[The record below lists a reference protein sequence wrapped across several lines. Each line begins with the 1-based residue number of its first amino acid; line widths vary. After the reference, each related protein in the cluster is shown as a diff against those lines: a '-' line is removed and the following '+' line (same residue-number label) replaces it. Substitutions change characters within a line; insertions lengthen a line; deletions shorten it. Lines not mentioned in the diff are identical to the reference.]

1 MCDCKPEAPRSRAD
15 DSGKRPVASVD
26 VPIATEAPA
35 TPDYSPTAPSP
46 PPGAAAAAAGAGPSP
61 EEEARLAA
69 EAAARASVAAA
80 EAALLAADPALP
92 THPLAA
98 LNAAAA
104 ARLRAGDAPAAAAL
118 FGLLFARAARANLTH
133 PDLHVARANAA
144 TAALRLGLHE
154 EALAHA
160 ERARAAAEAALAR
173 GPRAGPSL
181 VRALERKGEAL
192 LGLRRHREASAA
204 FDAALRADPLAAAA
218 RRGLE
223 AAAAGTLR
231 DLAEGRGRETRAIAW
246 REAPRRVT
254 RLPHSAPLHA
264 VRAED
269 ELPAALLTP
278 FQAEND
284 AGIKDTY
291 NYMTVQA
298 DVRAPARALA
308 ALADARA
315 TAAWAAAVAGA
326 VADVEAGGADA
337 RVLVLGGGAGLA
349 ALAALRAGARHVTL
363 AQPRLYLAL
372 AAREALAAA
381 GFSEDRWRVVAK
393 RPTDLRLLAD
403 VPVCANVVV
412 VDLLDEGLLTSG
424 LLPAAAHALAA
435 LAAPAARVLPAA
447 ATAFV
452 QAAELRTPRSAG
464 LDLSA
469 ADRFR
474 AHPTHLP
481 ADAAAVVPLSPPV
494 EAWHFDLGAPP
505 DRAAAKEVD
514 LTFARDGRWNAV
526 RFWFRL
532 RLFGEVYL
540 NSGPEEEPEALGGG
554 GFVAEGGASAGA
566 KGGSGSCAAVKPP
579 PRAVGPALQY
589 LPGELAARAGE
600 ARPLLARHNTVR
612 LRFDVAAAE
621 YLRLAKADA
630 AFPPAALEQLSDG
643 ARLAAYGRALER
655 AVQRIRAADGECHVL
670 DVGAGGGALALLAA
684 RAGADSVVA
693 AELSEPLCAVARAAA
708 AANGLSSRVS
718 VVQRDVGLLQR
729 GHDVRA
735 LGVNLVVADLFDAGL
750 FGDGAVRLLEL
761 ARRRAARP
769 GAAAIPAAATLYACG
784 VEALTGS
791 VEGFDFSALDRYR
804 WADGYEA
811 VRLEALP
818 HRRLTAPVRVLEHF
832 FDGRAG
838 PRAREGVLR
847 LPVVA
852 AGTLNAVA
860 FWFDLH
866 LDDVETL
873 SNGGFEHYQCSA
885 ERSCSAG

>member
-1 MCDCKPEAPRSRAD
+1 MKPT
-15 DSGKRPVASVD
+15 ASVAI
-26 VPIATEAPA
+26 PRETEAPA
-35 TPDYSPTAPSP
+35 TPDHSPTAPSP
-46 PPGAAAAAAGAGPSP
+46 PPGAAAADAAPSP

-69 EAAARASVAAA
+69 EAASRASVAAA
-80 EAALLAADPALP
+80 EAELLVADPALL
-92 THPLAA
+92 TRPLAA

-118 FGLLFARAARANLTH
+118 FRLLFARAARANLTH
-133 PDLHVARANAA
+133 PDLYVARANAA
-144 TAALRLGLHE
+144 AAALRLGLHE

-173 GPRAGPSL
+173 GPRAGPGL

-192 LGLRRHREASAA
+192 LGLHRHREASAA

-223 AAAAGTLR
+223 AAAAGALR

-246 REAPRRVT
+246 REAPRRIT

-298 DVRAPARALA
+298 DVRAPGRALA

-315 TAAWAAAVAGA
+315 TSAWAAAVAAA

-381 GFSEDRWRVVAK
+381 GFAEDRWRVVAK

-435 LAAPAARVLPAA
+435 LAAPRARVLPAA
-447 ATAFV
+447 ATAYV

-481 ADAAAVVPLSPPV
+481 AAAAAVVPLSPPV

-514 LTFARDGRWNAV
+514 LTFTRGGRWNAV

-540 NSGPEEEPEALGGG
+540 NSGPEGVREALGGG
-554 GFVAEGGASAGA
+554 GCAGEGRASGGAEGGGSA
-566 KGGSGSCAAVKPP
+566 AAKPP

-621 YLRLAKADA
+621 YLRLAKTDA
-630 AFPPAALEQLSDG
+630 AFPPAALEQLADG
-643 ARLAAYGRALER
+643 ARLAAYGRALQR
-655 AVQRIRAADGECHVL
+655 AVQRIRAAEGECHVL
-670 DVGAGGGALALLAA
+670 DAGAGGGALALLAA

-693 AELSEPLCAVARAAA
+693 AELSEPLCAIARAAA
-708 AANGLSSRVS
+708 AANGLSSSIS

-729 GHDVRA
+729 GRDVRA

-750 FGDGAVRLLEL
+750 FGDGAVGLLEL
-761 ARRRAARP
+761 ARRRVARP
-769 GAAAIPAAATLYACG
+769 GAAAVPAAATLYACG

-804 WADGYEA
+804 WTEGYEA

-873 SNGGFEHYQCSA
+873 SNGGWFDIGVAGYLFIPSA
-885 ERSCSAG
+885 R